1 MTTTI
6 DTLAHA
12 ARRDPRTAASFVAR
26 LRAEPD
32 LIAQARARRAQLV
45 ALKASPRGA
54 NWDNTCAIEARLLT
68 TLESALASVNNV
80 PGVPAGD

>member
-1 MTTTI
+1 M
-6 DTLAHA
+6 A
-12 ARRDPRTAASFVAR
+12 ALVTA
-26 LRAEPD
+26 LRAEPEM
-32 LIAQARARRAQLV
+32 LTQARVRHAQLV
-45 ALKASPRGA
+45 ALKASPRGS